1 MTIEQNRQIIAFAV
15 ILCALV
21 LFILLLV
28 LEVPLSIKDP
38 LMIAFGMFITKFGTV
53 VDYFFG
59 SSEGSKEKTKLLG
72 ENK

>member
-1 MTIEQNRQIIAFAV
+1 MTMEQNRQAIAFAV

-21 LFILLLV
+21 LFVLLLV
-28 LEVPLSIKDP
+28 LEIPLSIKDP
-38 LMIAFGMFITKFGTV
+38 LMIAFGMFVTKFGTV

-72 ENK
+72 EK